1 MAFICIVSTD
11 ELTYIGLTSEAE
23 AQCSSA
29 HSHSPHLANPCYKY
43 SQIPCTDIQASQV
56 KMAKPTSKEST
67 LTMFE
72 LLKPSAAAT
81 EAGVA
86 RLGRLAFASNRRI
99 MQTPNYIAVASRGVV
114 PHLTP
119 DNVAKHTT
127 FDAAYLAI
135 EDCMNMKSIFEC

>member
-1 MAFICIVSTD
+1 MA
-11 ELTYIGLTSEAE
+11 
-23 AQCSSA
+23 Q
-29 HSHSPHLANPCYKY
+29 
-43 SQIPCTDIQASQV
+43 
-56 KMAKPTSKEST
+56 PTSKEST

-72 LLKPSAAAT
+72 LLKPAAA

-86 RLGRLAFASNRRI
+86 RLGRLAFAGNRRI

-119 DNVAKHTT
+119 DNVTKHTT

-135 EDCMNMKSIFEC
+135 EDCMKMKSIFER

>member
-1 MAFICIVSTD
+1 MTQS
-11 ELTYIGLTSEAE
+11 
-23 AQCSSA
+23 
-29 HSHSPHLANPCYKY
+29 
-43 SQIPCTDIQASQV
+43 
-56 KMAKPTSKEST
+56 TSKEST

-72 LLKPSAAAT
+72 LLKPA

-86 RLGRLAFASNRRI
+86 RLGRLAFAGGRRT

-119 DNVAKHTT
+119 DNVTKHTT

-135 EDCMNMKSIFEC
+135 EDCMKLKSLFEC